1 MAIEIVDLP
10 IKMVI
15 FHSYLYVYQW
25 VKLLIRVKNSHLT
38 SQNGDVMLVSA
49 TKYRGQP
56 SRIGGV
62 DVS

>member
-10 IKMVI
+10 IKIVI

-25 VKLLIRVKNSHLT
+25 VKWLIRVNNSHLT

-49 TKYRGQP
+49 TKYGGQP

>member
-10 IKMVI
+10 IKMLI

-49 TKYRGQP
+49 AKYRGQP

>member
-1 MAIEIVDLP
+1 MAIEIVHLP
-10 IKMVI
+10 IKMVS
-15 FHSYLYVYQW
+15 FHSYLYVYQL
-25 VKLLIRVKNSHLT
+25 VKLFIRVKNSHLT